1 MSGMVYGCPVNTFSI
16 GFTEG
21 DFEEL
26 YYAHA
31 SSCISS
37 WSANYGCGS
46 TWKEDTEYLEE
57 RRRRENIVLN
67 RKTLASAG
75 AEKKRTKGCQA
86 PKLVR

>member
-1 MSGMVYGCPVNTFSI
+1 MRGMVYGCPVNTFSI

-31 SSCISS
+31 SFVSS
-37 WSANYGCGS
+37 WSANCGGGS
-46 TWKEDTEYLEE
+46 TSKEDTEYLKE

-75 AEKKRTKGCQA
+75 AGRKRTKGCQE